1 MCLPTSYQ
9 NIEGG
14 DKSSSG
20 DSLGALLNK
29 HGLHMYVHHISA
41 QGKGIMDLER
51 TREEVV
57 AEVLKAPKRRI
68 DNAITRLGDATALL
82 QMHCK
87 VS

>member
-1 MCLPTSYQ
+1 MRNVS
-9 NIEGG
+9 II
-14 DKSSSG
+14 
-20 DSLGALLNK
+20 SL
-29 HGLHMYVHHISA
+29 HT
-41 QGKGIMDLER
+41 GKGIMDLER

-87 VS
+87 VC